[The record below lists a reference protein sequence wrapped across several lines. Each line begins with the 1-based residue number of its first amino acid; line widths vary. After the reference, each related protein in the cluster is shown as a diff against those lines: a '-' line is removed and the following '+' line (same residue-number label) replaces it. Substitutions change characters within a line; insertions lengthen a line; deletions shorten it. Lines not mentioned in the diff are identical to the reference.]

1 MAALLLKFL
10 PLVST
15 SKKGLHMQGLMLHC
29 GAHHVTWDDV
39 CNSRAKEPKSDTY
52 VPIEHGEF
60 LNRVVEVLDDY
71 GYEIKEEAHAL
82 MKDEQRYFGL
92 LDVRMRDSILKNDES
107 SRTIG
112 LRNGHDGQMPAAMV
126 GGRHTFVCDNLCFS
140 GDMVKVQRRHTR
152 NIHRDI
158 DSVIARGVA
167 QLHEYFAV
175 DDERESWYKETKI
188 TNRRDINDILITAM
202 KHGALLPTQIPH
214 VDREWER
221 SINGEGPG
229 GHESLAGH
237 SYYSLL
243 NCFTE
248 VEKRKPSP
256 AESPKRNM
264 RLTQLLDATSGFQQ
278 ELNQMSV

>member
-1 MAALLLKFL
+1 
-10 PLVST
+10 
-15 SKKGLHMQGLMLHC
+15 MQGLMLHC
-29 GAHHVTWDDV
+29 GAHHVTSDDV

-60 LNRVVEVLDDY
+60 LNRVVEVLDNF

-92 LDVRMRDSILKNDES
+92 LDVRKTNGYNKPDS

-140 GDMVKVQRRHTR
+140 GDMVKVQRKHTR

-158 DSVIARGVA
+158 DSVIARGIA
-167 QLHEYFAV
+167 QLDEYFDV
-175 DDERESWYKETKI
+175 DDQRESWYKETKI
-188 TNRRDINDILITAM
+188 TNRRDINDLLITAM
-202 KHGALLPTQIPH
+202 KHGALLPTQIPY
-214 VDREWER
+214 VDQEWER
-221 SINGEGPG
+221 SISGVGPG
-229 GHESLAGH
+229 KHESLAGN
-237 SYYSLL
+237 SFYSLL

-248 VEKRKPSP
+248 VEKKKPSP

-264 RLTQLLDATSGFQQ
+264 RLTKLLDATSGFQQ
-278 ELNQMSV
+278 ELNLMR